1 VAESI
6 TPLELFRAIAE
17 GQISEILDVRN
28 TDEFEASQVEGSQ
41 PVPTRNVPVYRVME
55 ELAEEADRT
64 REDAVVVCGQGN
76 GSQLVTEEF
85 EALGLRTRSLAGG
98 TDAWN
103 RLLVPCEIE
112 ELPGTV
118 RVWQFQRPSKACL
131 SYVVGVPGER
141 CIIADPTRQP
151 QPYLDLASEHG
162 MEVTHVVDTHVHADH
177 ISGGPVLAAELGVE
191 YHLPPEDCGGVV
203 PFPNRPLKD
212 GEVLDL
218 GSAEVKVMSMHL
230 PGHTPGTIALL
241 VSDLVL
247 LVGDTIFVRLGPTRP
262 DRLGRGAR
270 TGPLPQRPRPTAAAG
285 AGDDRGTSA
294 LVELGGDQ
302 PRRARGHHTRGRV
315 HRDPAQRGGNGEVR
329 RGDRHLVAGG
339 SRLLRHDPARQR
351 REGGPARGRGRR
363 PRPGP
368 QPVRRVDVAGLTR
381 CARCAD
387 LGAGPGASRLHEVG
401 EAPDY
406 RFMLANERTFLAWV
420 RTALAMMAAGVAVVR
435 CSSSRDSTWSGMP
448 SVSS

>member
-1 VAESI
+1 MAEPI

-141 CIIADPTRQP
+141 CIIVDPTRQP

-247 LVGDTIFVRLGPTRP
+247 LVGDTIFVRGLGRP
-262 DRLGRGAR
+262 DLTGSAEELARDLFRSVHDRLRPLPPETIVAPAHWSSSEEINHDGLVVTTLADVFTATLLNEEAMEKFVEEIVTSLPAAPGSYDTIRLVNAGKVAPPEDEVDVLDLGRN
-270 TGPLPQRPRPTAAAG
+270 QCAAS
-285 AGDDRGTSA
+285 TS
-294 LVELGGDQ
+294 
-302 PRRARGHHTRGRV
+302 
-315 HRDPAQRGGNGEVR
+315 
-329 RGDRHLVAGG
+329 
-339 SRLLRHDPARQR
+339 
-351 REGGPARGRGRR
+351 
-363 PRPGP
+363 
-368 QPVRRVDVAGLTR
+368 
-381 CARCAD
+381 
-387 LGAGPGASRLHEVG
+387 
-401 EAPDY
+401 
-406 RFMLANERTFLAWV
+406 LA
-420 RTALAMMAAGVAVVR
+420 
-435 CSSSRDSTWSGMP
+435 
-448 SVSS
+448 